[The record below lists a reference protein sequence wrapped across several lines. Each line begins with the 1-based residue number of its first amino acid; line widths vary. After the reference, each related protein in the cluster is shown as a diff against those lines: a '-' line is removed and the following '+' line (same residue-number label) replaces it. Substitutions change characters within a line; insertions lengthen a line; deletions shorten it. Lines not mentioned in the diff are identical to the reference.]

1 MSEQLFYRILL
12 IALFGISAV
21 VFALLSFVSAPY
33 GRHGRKG
40 WGAGI
45 SARWG
50 WVIMETPA
58 AGVIA
63 VCFAVGESRTDAAAL
78 AFILLWELH
87 YLQRT
92 FIFPFLMRGGAEKRV
107 PLLIVFMAIVFNC
120 INGYL
125 NGRWLFHFAPHYTA
139 AWLLDPRF
147 IIGAAL
153 FLAGYA
159 VNLHSD
165 RVLRNLRRPGETD
178 YKIPRGGLFEYVS
191 GANYF
196 GELVEWTGWAVA
208 TWSLPGLAFAVF
220 TAANLI
226 PRARTHHRWYRE
238 RFPDYPPRRKAVIP
252 FIY

>member
-1 MSEQLFYRILL
+1 MSEELLYLILL
-12 IALFGISAV
+12 VSLFGISAV
-21 VFALLSFVSAPY
+21 VFVLLSFVSAPY

-63 VCFAVGESRTDAAAL
+63 VCFFVGDSLSNAAAL
-78 AFILLWELH
+78 VFILLWELH

-92 FIFPFLMRGGAEKRV
+92 YVFPFLMRGGAGKRV
-107 PLLIVFMAIVFNC
+107 PLLVIFMAIVFNS

-125 NGRWLFHFAPHYTA
+125 NGRWLFHFAPDYTA

-147 IIGAAL
+147 VIGTAM
-153 FLAGYA
+153 FLSGYA

-165 RVLRNLRRPGETD
+165 RVLRSLRRPGETG
-178 YKIPRGGLFEYVS
+178 YSIPRGGLFEYVS

-196 GELVEWTGWAVA
+196 GEIVEWTGWAVA

-238 RFPDYPPRRKAVIP
+238 HFPDYPSRRKAVIP
-252 FIY
+252 FIL